1 MSLVQLGT
9 DVTTGEE
16 SGSDRSMTTR
26 VTRKYSS
33 PSTLYF

>member
-16 SGSDRSMTTR
+16 PGSDGSMTAR